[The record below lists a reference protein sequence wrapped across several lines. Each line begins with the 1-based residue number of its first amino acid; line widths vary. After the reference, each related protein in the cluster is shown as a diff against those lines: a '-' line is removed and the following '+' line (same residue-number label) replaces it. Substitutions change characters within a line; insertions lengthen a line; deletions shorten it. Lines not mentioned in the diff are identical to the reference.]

1 MTSADSTRSAYQP
14 QERTTEAPRLRRVLS
29 FRDLFL
35 YYSVTGFSLRWIAT
49 GAAAGPSGLVIWVI
63 AALGFF
69 VPLVFTVLEL
79 SSRYPEE
86 GGVYVWSKRAFGPFA
101 AFITGWTYWGSNL
114 PYFPGLL
121 YFAAANALFIG
132 GPSWQSLS
140 TNSTYFIGVATVG
153 LLIAVTMNVVGL
165 NVGKWLNNIGALASY
180 VPVALLIV
188 LAALSWRHFGSATPI
203 DGHSLRPSTSLK
215 DVIFWSTI
223 AFAFGGVES
232 GSTMGEEIQDARR
245 TVPRA
250 ILAAGAL
257 ITVLYLVGTLSIL
270 IAIPKEQVS
279 GLQGMM
285 QAIQAITTRVGAPAL
300 VPFAAALVT
309 LNALGGVGGWFAA
322 TARLPFVA
330 GIDRFLPKAFGELHP
345 TWRTPHV
352 ALLVQAAIAGV
363 FIFLGQAGTSVRG
376 AYDALV
382 SMGIIAY
389 FIPFLFMFAAMIVL
403 QREPAGP
410 EVMRVPGG
418 RPAAIALAATGFV
431 VTTISIVLACVPPD
445 EEPNKMLAVVK
456 VVGSSLVLVG
466 IGVVVYLAG
475 RRRAMT
481 AAALVVACF
490 AATTASAQQA
500 PSPQP
505 RGAAA
510 APLRTMRV
518 DYFHTGNATEERFS
532 VDRIVREPLPWPGN
546 PAKAIDATNRGK
558 YFFEV
563 APAAGGPVQYSR
575 GFSSIYGE
583 WETTG
588 EAKEMNRTFSESL
601 RFPAPEKPVRITVK
615 KRDARNV
622 FRDVWT
628 ITVDPADKF
637 IALGTES
644 PDAGALVT
652 LHESGDPATKLDL
665 LILGDGYT
673 ARERAKFERDAKR
686 LTTTLLA
693 TSPFKE
699 RARDINIWGLVP
711 AAAQSGI
718 SRPSQHIYR
727 RSPIGAMYDAFDSE
741 RYVLTFDNKAFR
753 DVAANA
759 PYDAVEILVNS
770 ATYGG
775 GGIFGLY
782 STVAADSVWAPYI
795 FVHEFGHHI
804 AGLAD
809 EYYTSDVAYLPAG
822 DRVEPWEPNATAL
835 LDPSAVKWKDLL
847 TPGVAIPT
855 PWPKDEFEAFTRE
868 IQQKRR
874 AIRAANRPESEM
886 DALFRDEEKR
896 DTALLN
902 EGPHAG
908 KVGAFEGANY
918 EARGYYRPQAD
929 CIMFTRD
936 NVPFCAVCRRAIAQ
950 IIDLYS
956 T

>member
-1 MTSADSTRSAYQP
+1 MTQ
-14 QERTTEAPRLRRVLS
+14 LRRVLT

-35 YYSVTGFSLRWIAT
+35 FYLVTTLGLRWIAT
-49 GAAAGPSGLVIWVI
+49 AAAAGPSALVIWVI
-63 AALGFF
+63 AALGLF

-79 SSRYPEE
+79 SSRYTEE
-86 GGVYVWSKRAFGPFA
+86 GGIYVWSKRAFGPFA
-101 AFITGWTYWGSNL
+101 AFLTGWTYWGSNL
-114 PYFPGLL
+114 PYLPGLL
-121 YFAAANALFIG
+121 YFAAANALFMG
-132 GPSWQSLS
+132 NPSWQSLS
-140 TNSTYFIGVATVG
+140 SNSTYFIAVATVG

-203 DGHSLRPSTSLK
+203 DAHSLRPSTSLK

-257 ITVLYLVGTLSIL
+257 ITVLYLVGTWSIL

-285 QAIQAITTRVGAPAL
+285 QAIQAITTRVGAQSL
-300 VPFAAALVT
+300 VPLAAALVT

-345 TWRTPHV
+345 KWGTPHV

-363 FIFLGQAGTSVRG
+363 FILLGQAGTSVRG

-418 RPAAIALAATGFV
+418 RPAAIALAVTGFI
-431 VTTISIVLACVPPD
+431 VTAISIVLAAIPAD

-466 IGVVVYLAG
+466 IGVGVYLSG
-475 RRRAMT
+475 RRRA
-481 AAALVVACF
+481 AAIAAFVVACSLGWT
-490 AATTASAQQA
+490 AMASAERQQA

-505 RGAAA
+505 RRAAA
-510 APLRTMRV
+510 TPPPTMRV

-532 VDRIVREPLPWPGN
+532 IDRIVREPLPWPGN
-546 PAKAIDATNRGK
+546 PSKPLDTTNRGK
-558 YFFEV
+558 YLFEI
-563 APAAGGPVQYSR
+563 ADAAGGPVVYSR

-583 WETTG
+583 WETTA
-588 EAKEMNRTFSESL
+588 EAKQMNRTFSESL
-601 RFPAPEKPVRITVK
+601 RFPTPDKPVRITLK

-622 FRDVWT
+622 FTNIWT
-628 ITVDPADKF
+628 FTVDPSDKF
-637 IALGTES
+637 IAPGTEAA
-644 PDAGALVT
+644 DACPLVK

-809 EYYTSDVAYLPAG
+809 EYYTSDVAYLPAA

-835 LDPSAVKWKDLL
+835 LDPSALKWKDLL

-855 PWPKDEFEAFTRE
+855 PWPKD
-868 IQQKRR
+868 
-874 AIRAANRPESEM
+874 
-886 DALFRDEEKR
+886 
-896 DTALLN
+896 
-902 EGPHAG
+902 
-908 KVGAFEGANY
+908 
-918 EARGYYRPQAD
+918 
-929 CIMFTRD
+929 
-936 NVPFCAVCRRAIAQ
+936 
-950 IIDLYS
+950 
-956 T
+956 